1 MRARAKPAGTV
12 IEKTTIIKTMKKGH
26 HCLLF
31 ALAMLASINHAAA
44 QGTAFTCRPAFT
56 YQGRVTD
63 NGTNFT
69 GTGQFKFALLTPT
82 NTSSQAIGVAVMAGA
97 PQDFSVTEIVVV
109 DAGGGY
115 VSPPTVT
122 VSPPQGGG
130 ATATAVAT
138 VSGGVVTAITLT
150 GGGSGYWVPPIVTI
164 APPPAH
170 YVNQTIWSND
180 GTSSGEPAAALSV
193 SVSDGLFTVVLGD
206 TNLSN
211 MTAIPVSVLTQ
222 PTLALQL
229 WFNDGAQGFAAL
241 TPAQS
246 LTPVPQAVVAG
257 TATVAQSASNLL
269 GVLPASQLA
278 GVVPLA
284 NIPAAVLTNGE
295 PSVSFGSVGI
305 GTPNPTEAL
314 EINGTTR
321 LDDNDLYFR
330 GPGDYNHGLGY
341 HDAIAGT
348 TVNGPWLFGF
358 SGGALGTKGGGDR
371 LAVGHDGQRPCQ
383 QQPLR

>member
-1 MRARAKPAGTV
+1 
-12 IEKTTIIKTMKKGH
+12 MKKGH

-150 GGGSGYWVPPIVTI
+150 GGGSGYWVPP
-164 APPPAH
+164 
-170 YVNQTIWSND
+170 
-180 GTSSGEPAAALSV
+180 
-193 SVSDGLFTVVLGD
+193 
-206 TNLSN
+206 
-211 MTAIPVSVLTQ
+211 
-222 PTLALQL
+222 
-229 WFNDGAQGFAAL
+229 
-241 TPAQS
+241 
-246 LTPVPQAVVAG
+246 
-257 TATVAQSASNLL
+257 
-269 GVLPASQLA
+269 
-278 GVVPLA
+278 
-284 NIPAAVLTNGE
+284 
-295 PSVSFGSVGI
+295 
-305 GTPNPTEAL
+305 
-314 EINGTTR
+314 
-321 LDDNDLYFR
+321 
-330 GPGDYNHGLGY
+330 
-341 HDAIAGT
+341 
-348 TVNGPWLFGF
+348 
-358 SGGALGTKGGGDR
+358 
-371 LAVGHDGQRPCQ
+371 
-383 QQPLR
+383 